1 MLMSEKKKELVQ
13 SEESKDA
20 KRRVINRIDVQK
32 ALKLRLQGNTFEEIG
47 AVLGVSKQA
56 VEQRLDG
63 FKEFLAGITDVG
75 QLESYAEERKSI
87 LNAAEM
93 KLLGAV
99 LDEDAIKKAPL
110 AARTMAFGV
119 LYDKRRLEE
128 GKSTENLGIL
138 GKLIVESEG
147 ELGAENSGQSRLRVD
162 RDASKKGE
170 VNLK

>member
-1 MLMSEKKKELVQ
+1 MSQEEKKELVQ
-13 SEESKDA
+13 SEEK
-20 KRRVINRIDVQK
+20 KKVINRIDVQK
-32 ALKLRLQGNTFEEIG
+32 ALKLRLQGNSFSEIG
-47 AVLGVSKQA
+47 TIFGVSPQA

-63 FKEFLAGITDVG
+63 FKEFLSGITDIG
-75 QLESYAEERKSI
+75 QLESYTEERKSI

-93 KLLGAV
+93 TLLRSV
-99 LDEDAIKKAPL
+99 LDEEAIKKAPL

>member
-1 MLMSEKKKELVQ
+1 LIMSEEKKELVQ
-13 SEESKDA
+13 SEETK
-20 KRRVINRIDVQK
+20 KVINRIDVQK
-32 ALKLRLQGNTFEEIG
+32 ALKLRLQGNSFSEIG
-47 AVLGVSKQA
+47 AIFGVSPQA

-63 FKEFLAGITDVG
+63 FKEFIAGITDIG
-75 QLESYAEERKSI
+75 QLESYAEERKSL

-119 LYDKRRLEE
+119 IYDKRRLEE

-138 GKLIVESEG
+138 GKLIVQSEG
-147 ELGAENSGQSRLRVD
+147 ELGAEKRAKSASEVD
-162 RDASKKGE
+162 EDKSKK
-170 VNLK
+170 K

>member
-1 MLMSEKKKELVQ
+1 MSQEEKKELVQ
-13 SEESKDA
+13 SEEK
-20 KRRVINRIDVQK
+20 KKKLINRIDVQK
-32 ALKLRLQGNTFEEIG
+32 ALKLRLQGNSFSEIG
-47 AVLGVSKQA
+47 AVFGVSPQA

-63 FKEFLAGITDVG
+63 FKEFLAGITDIG

-93 KLLGAV
+93 TLLRSV
-99 LDEDAIKKAPL
+99 LDEEAIKKAPL

-138 GKLIVESEG
+138 GKLIVQSEG
-147 ELGAENSGQSRLRVD
+147 ELGEEKRAKSASEVD
-162 RDASKKGE
+162 GEKSKKD
-170 VNLK
+170 LK

>member
-1 MLMSEKKKELVQ
+1 LIMSEEKKELVQ
-13 SEESKDA
+13 SEEK
-20 KRRVINRIDVQK
+20 KKKLINRIDVQK
-32 ALKLRLQGNTFEEIG
+32 ALKLRLQGNSFSEIG
-47 AVLGVSKQA
+47 AVFGVSPQA

-63 FKEFLAGITDVG
+63 FKEFLAGITDIG

-93 KLLGAV
+93 TLLRSV
-99 LDEDAIKKAPL
+99 LDEEAIKKAPL

-138 GKLIVESEG
+138 GKLIVQSEG
-147 ELGAENSGQSRLRVD
+147 ELGEEKRAKSASEVD
-162 RDASKKGE
+162 GEKSKKD
-170 VNLK
+170 LK

>member
-1 MLMSEKKKELVQ
+1 MSQEEKKELVQ
-13 SEESKDA
+13 SEEK
-20 KRRVINRIDVQK
+20 KKKVINRIDVQK

-138 GKLIVESEG
+138 VKLIVESEG